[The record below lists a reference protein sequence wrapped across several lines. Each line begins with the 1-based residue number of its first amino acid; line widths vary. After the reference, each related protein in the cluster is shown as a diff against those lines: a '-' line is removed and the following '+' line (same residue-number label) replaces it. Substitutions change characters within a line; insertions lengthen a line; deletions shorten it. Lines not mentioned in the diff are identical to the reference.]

1 MAQQGLLDFYRPE
14 LVNLDKTVTTTEFD
28 VTEFNKDFEAHREN
42 VGHQVSEIEKQR
54 LQEFNKQEQSK
65 SIYNLSLFEIF
76 IGIKDTWFGL
86 FDDLLQ
92 QKFYTETFTKDNRI
106 FFIGVTIVLFVTV
119 IYLYNMIF
127 SNFNSDQV
135 DNNKITEIHHIYHNK
150 NISPQ
155 KAAKPL

>member
-28 VTEFNKDFEAHREN
+28 PVQFNKDFEAHKEN

-54 LQEFNKQEQSK
+54 LQEFNEQEKNK
-65 SIYNLSLFEIF
+65 SLYDLSLFEIL

-92 QKFYTETFTKDNRI
+92 QKFFTETFIRDNRI
-106 FFIGVTIVLFVTV
+106 FYIGLTIVIFVIV

-127 SNFNSDQV
+127 SDFDSSKVN
-135 DNNKITEIHHIYHNK
+135 NNKIIEVRHIY
-150 NISPQ
+150 
-155 KAAKPL
+155 